1 MASYLNIHVRIIH
14 KGKIVTKEYFEKNTH
29 LWYFYPSQFEF
40 LKMYFDAMAK
50 TKNDMV
56 SYVDVDENGI
66 SVKLNVHLFGTN
78 PEK

>member
-1 MASYLNIHVRIIH
+1 MANYLNIHVRILH
-14 KGKIVTKEYFEKNTH
+14 KGKIVTKEYFEKNNH

-40 LKMYFDAMAK
+40 LKAYFNAMDN
-50 TKNDMV
+50 TKDNMI

-66 SVKLNVHLFGTN
+66 SLKLNVHLLGEA